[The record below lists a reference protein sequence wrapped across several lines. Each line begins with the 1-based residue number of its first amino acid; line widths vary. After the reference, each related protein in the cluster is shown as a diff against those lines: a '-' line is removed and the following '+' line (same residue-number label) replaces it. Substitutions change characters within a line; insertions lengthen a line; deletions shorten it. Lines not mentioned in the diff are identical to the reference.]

1 MFHNIGGKIKTLA
14 KVICWVGI
22 ALSIVL
28 GLVLFITILVYQ
40 PVIGAI
46 LGMMV
51 AIPTALLGA
60 VLSWIG
66 SFMLYGYGE
75 MIELTAKIERNTKHS

>member
-28 GLVLFITILVYQ
+28 GLVLFITISVYQ

-46 LGMMV
+46 VGMMV

-60 VLSWIG
+60 LLSWIG
-66 SFMLYGYGE
+66 SFRLYGYGE
-75 MIELTAKIERNTKHS
+75 MIELTAKIERNTKHF